1 MVFVMKGQEPGSVD
15 GEINFLVRSCL
26 SSERLQ
32 MTHGQHEE
40 KCLVMKGMA
49 RGAQSH
55 MAHLAMTEE
64 HTRHAHA
71 LTFLSNSRATAK
83 PDFKPSS

>member
-1 MVFVMKGQEPGSVD
+1 
-15 GEINFLVRSCL
+15 
-26 SSERLQ
+26 
-32 MTHGQHEE
+32 
-40 KCLVMKGMA
+40 MKGMT

-55 MAHLAMTEE
+55 MAHLAMAEKNA
-64 HTRHAHA
+64 RHAHA